1 MIAESADS
9 KVSAHNIT
17 NEIERST
24 KMFNKPKILQTPVR
38 PSESVSFVQSSVIKN
53 EAKTEF
59 LSSGSIFRVYESD
72 MGVVMK
78 PGAFAVKSRNIKD
91 TIATT

>member
-1 MIAESADS
+1 
-9 KVSAHNIT
+9 
-17 NEIERST
+17 
-24 KMFNKPKILQTPVR
+24 MFNKPKILQTPVR

-53 EAKTEF
+53 EARTEF

-72 MGVVMK
+72 MGVMK